1 MIASTISLSL
11 KGRGKVR
18 VIKEGFQGFSRGRIP
33 LEYLVGK
40 TR

>member
-1 MIASTISLSL
+1 MLVPYPSPLE
-11 KGRGKVR
+11 GRGKVR